1 MKYALFFLLL
11 ASCLLIHPLPLKA
24 ALTIDDFQQ
33 YPTEKIPAKW
43 RTWPFQRGK
52 AAGVYS
58 VKSEN
63 DNKFLSATDSNGVSV
78 QILRDF
84 NWKIENYPLLSWKWR
99 AIKLPVNANET
110 DPSTNDSAC
119 GVYVVFSKTRQEMLK
134 YTWSTTA
141 PVGTV
146 YEKRQGKAYIVVVE
160 SGGKHL
166 NSWLAHRINVIDDY
180 KKYFRK
186 ELDKNPSAIAILT
199 DGNATKTEASCDYDE
214 FAIDGEK

>member
-1 MKYALFFLLL
+1 MTYLLFLLGFLLL
-11 ASCLLIHPLPLKA
+11 PVHAHA
-24 ALTIDDFQQ
+24 GLTIDDFQQ
-33 YPTEKIPAKW
+33 YPAGKLPAKW

-63 DNKFLSATDSNGVSV
+63 DNNFLSATDSNGVSV

-84 NWKIENYPLLSWKWR
+84 NWKIENYPVLSWKWR
-99 AIKLPVNANET
+99 AVKLPVNANET

-141 PVGTV
+141 PIGTV
-146 YEKRQGKAYIVVVE
+146 YEKRPGKAYIIVAE
-160 SGGKHL
+160 SGSKHL
-166 NSWLAHRINVIDDY
+166 NSWLAHAINVTADY
-180 KKYFRK
+180 KKYFHK
-186 ELDKNPSAIAILT
+186 DLDKNPSAIAVLT
-199 DGNATKTEASCDYDE
+199 DGNATKTEAACDYDE
-214 FAIDGEK
+214 FAIGGEK